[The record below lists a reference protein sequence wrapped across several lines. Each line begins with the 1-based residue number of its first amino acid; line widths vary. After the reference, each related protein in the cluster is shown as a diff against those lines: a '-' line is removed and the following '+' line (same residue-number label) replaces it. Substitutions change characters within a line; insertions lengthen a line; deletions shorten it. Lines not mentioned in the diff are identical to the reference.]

1 MLSQVM
7 WPVTRRLDVRG
18 ARIWERTKGYRRK
31 HNICSTKE
39 SGAQF
44 LFLDKANGALPRSN
58 ASPTL
63 RLNMAGTMVAAI
75 AATHGI

>member
-1 MLSQVM
+1 MGAFQRFFV
-7 WPVTRRLDVRG
+7 G
-18 ARIWERTKGYRRK
+18 ARSMPKGYRRK